1 MMQAHPVTVG
11 LQATPVPAPARF
23 ELMPNTTPGGR
34 LRTAIEES
42 GKSQRRIA
50 LAIGV
55 SPQSITNAIRRD
67 LVSPALAQ
75 QVASATGHRWEWI
88 YSGQEPKRA
97 ESEFHATHTVSQ
109 AGRRVPLFSLSTIST
124 WPRKGEPSNMFLYVD
139 AELAG
144 TLGEHAF
151 CLSVDDDSMR
161 DGSADSIAPGDKV
174 VIDPAMKPHPG
185 DLVVA
190 IVPGQPHALFRRYR
204 ERGFND
210 AGALQVE
217 LVPLNPN
224 YATVAATV
232 GAGGATLC
240 GVMVEHR
247 RQRRTPAAPRT

>member
-1 MMQAHPVTVG
+1 MMQAHPFTTG
-11 LQATPVPAPARF
+11 LQATALPRPARF
-23 ELMPNTTPGGR
+23 PPMPNTTPGGR
-34 LRTAIEES
+34 LRAAIDES

-67 LVSPALAQ
+67 NVSPALAQ
-75 QVASATGHRWEWI
+75 AVASETGHRWEWI
-88 YSGQEPKRA
+88 YSGQEPARPTGDA
-97 ESEFHATHTVSQ
+97 HAVHTVSQ
-109 AGRRVPLFSLSTIST
+109 AGRRVPLFSLSAIHA
-124 WPRKGEPSNMFLYVD
+124 WPRKGEPTTMFLYVD
-139 AELAG
+139 AELAS

-161 DGSADSIAPGDKV
+161 DDSVDSIAQGDKV
-174 VIDPAMKPHPG
+174 VIDPAVKPHPG

-204 ERGFND
+204 ERGHNA

-224 YATVAATV
+224 YATVAATI

-247 RQRRTPAAPRT
+247 RQRRTLRS

>member
-1 MMQAHPVTVG
+1 MQP
-11 LQATPVPAPARF
+11 
-23 ELMPNTTPGGR
+23 TTPGGR
-34 LRTAIEES
+34 LRVAIEES

-75 QVASATGHRWEWI
+75 AVASATGHRWEWI
-88 YSGQEPKRA
+88 YSGQDPKRP
-97 ESEFHATHTVSQ
+97 SGDVHAVHTVSQ
-109 AGRRVPLFSLSTIST
+109 AGRRVPLFSLGSIST
-124 WPRKGEPSNMFLYVD
+124 WPRREGENSMFLYVD
-139 AELAG
+139 AELAH
-144 TLGEHAF
+144 TLGDQAF

-161 DGSADSIAPGDKV
+161 DSSADSIAPGDKV
-174 VIDPAMKPHPG
+174 VIDPAVKPHPG

-204 ERGFND
+204 ERGQN
-210 AGALQVE
+210 ATGALQVE

-224 YATVAATV
+224 YATISATL

-247 RQRRTPAAPRT
+247 RQRRAKV